1 MNVIVIPARYGSTR
15 FPGKPLAKI
24 CGKPLIQWVY
34 ERASQSTL
42 ADDVYVATDDERIV
56 ECVEGFG
63 GKAILTPECP
73 TGSDRVAFVAE
84 SIGKSWEFIV
94 NVQGDE
100 PLIVPEIIDSVFR
113 GLQEDPSAIVTMKK
127 RIQSD
132 EDYKNPNVV
141 KVVTGLSGY
150 ALYFSRSPIPYFRNT
165 GEAYKHIGIYGYS
178 RDILLKFVKLPQ
190 GKLEI
195 TEGLEQLRALEN
207 GIPIKVL
214 ETDYEAIGVDVP
226 EDIKKVEKILKGVGY
241 G

>member
-1 MNVIVIPARYGSTR
+1 M
-15 FPGKPLAKI
+15 KI
-24 CGKPLIQWVY
+24 I
-34 ERASQSTL
+34 
-42 ADDVYVATDDERIV
+42 
-56 ECVEGFG
+56 
-63 GKAILTPECP
+63 
-73 TGSDRVAFVAE
+73 
-84 SIGKSWEFIV
+84 
-94 NVQGDE
+94 
-100 PLIVPEIIDSVFR
+100 
-113 GLQEDPSAIVTMKK
+113 
-127 RIQSD
+127 
-132 EDYKNPNVV
+132 KNPNVV